1 MKNLITSIITA
12 FMIITGFAANAQETI
27 ISKNELPKEAQKF
40 ISKYFLKTNID
51 YVKKDKETFSTN
63 YTVRFTDGKE
73 VDFDS
78 KGKWTEV
85 DGNKNPIPTSFINN
99 NIKTYVKEK
108 FPNTSITKINK
119 GSFGS
124 QEVKLSNGLEL
135 EFNSKGQFKKID
147 D

>member
-85 DGNKNPIPTSFINN
+85 DGIKNPIPTSFINN